1 MIKETSQ
8 PTNSTNII
16 DKIPDHIMNPESS
29 PRRETDL
36 SDDWDYTVAI
46 KDRHG
51 ETYQQRHLIGR
62 DTTIDGG
69 VYYGTYGGEAIVVD
83 TQKYP
88 KSYEVLLNDV
98 IERSKSDGVV
108 KRSNVLQSVFDIVS
122 EKMKYSKDGV
132 SQIVGNLPDGTKIE
146 LSNFINSGVG
156 VCRHQ
161 ALLVGVLL
169 ERMKALGHISGDIS
183 VDRNKMWKPN
193 GERSGHAWV
202 RYTASNGLVAVLDV
216 AQHKFMLLDDVDS
229 RKDWNYL
236 RPEEQAKIQS
246 KKIGNMAV
254 ESA

>member
-1 MIKETSQ
+1 MTKETLQ
-8 PTNSTNII
+8 STNIATII
-16 DKIPDHIMNPESS
+16 DKVPDHIMNPIFSS
-29 PRRETDL
+29 EPAEEL

-88 KSYEVLLNDV
+88 ESYKELLDEV
-98 IERSKSDGVV
+98 IEHSISDGIV
-108 KRSNVLQSVFDIVS
+108 KRSNVLQSVFDVVS
-122 EKMKYSKDGV
+122 KKMKYSKEGV
-132 SQIVGNLPDGTKIE
+132 SQVVGDSPDGTKIE
-146 LSNFINSGVG
+146 LSDFIDRGVG

-169 ERMKALGHISGDIS
+169 ERMKTLGHIRGDIS
-183 VDRNKMWKPN
+183 IDRNKTWKPN

-202 RYTASNGLVAVLDV
+202 RYTANNGDVVILDV
-216 AQHKFMLLDDVDS
+216 AQHKLMLLDDVDPK
-229 RKDWNYL
+229 KDWNYL